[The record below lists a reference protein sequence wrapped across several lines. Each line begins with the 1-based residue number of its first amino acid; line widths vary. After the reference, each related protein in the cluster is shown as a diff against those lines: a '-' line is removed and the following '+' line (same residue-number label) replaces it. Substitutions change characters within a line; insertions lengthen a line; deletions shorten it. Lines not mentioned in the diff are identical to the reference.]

1 MTSKVS
7 ENNQTLQCCTISL
20 FCIIIF
26 KKTKTYGSEKTQH
39 KVLKAIIFFFLKPS
53 ILKTGIQT
61 GMLTRYFEDPKL
73 DFFFFLFSKF

>member
-39 KVLKAIIFFFLKPS
+39 KVLKAIIFFFFKA
-53 ILKTGIQT
+53 INFKD
-61 GMLTRYFEDPKL
+61 RYTNWYAH
-73 DFFFFLFSKF
+73 